1 MSSPVPDDIPVEI
14 EARVIAQFTFYT
26 TAKDNKGKVK
36 EKKAQKVKE
45 LVFTFTADN
54 YVDFLELVL
63 AKHSQDKYK
72 VTERQPYAFKY
83 LCPPSKAYDSVCIHV
98 QFMADLLL
106 VQPMQ

>member
-1 MSSPVPDDIPVEI
+1 MSSPVPDDIPVEL

-26 TAKDNKGKVK
+26 TVKDNKGKVK

-72 VTERQPYAFKY
+72 VTER
-83 LCPPSKAYDSVCIHV
+83 
-98 QFMADLLL
+98 
-106 VQPMQ
+106 